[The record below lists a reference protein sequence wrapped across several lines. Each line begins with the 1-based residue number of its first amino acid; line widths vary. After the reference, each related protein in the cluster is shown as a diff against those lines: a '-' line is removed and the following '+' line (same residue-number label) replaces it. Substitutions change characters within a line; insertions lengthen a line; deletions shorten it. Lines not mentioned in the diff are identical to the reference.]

1 MEEQEP
7 SKVETI
13 VKVCVLLWSAT
24 LLSLS
29 YYEPPSGKK
38 IVDFDPTFIAS
49 IFSASTASLGFSIK
63 KKKILQQIIRTLK
76 QASNE
81 KATLTRFFI
90 AAPCYANGVP
100 TWTTGSSNR
109 TENTTQ
115 TITRSVVTEK
125 YGSTINTWEGSNI
138 SVAASAGISGGD
150 AVFTVADTSKDWSL
164 NVTSRASGLMIEK
177 ITQNDTIN
185 TTSVIT
191 SLSVFSQ

>member
-1 MEEQEP
+1 M
-7 SKVETI
+7 K
-13 VKVCVLLWSAT
+13 KLL
-24 LLSLS
+24 LLSLFL
-29 YYEPPSGKK
+29 
-38 IVDFDPTFIAS
+38 V
-49 IFSASTASLGFSIK
+49 
-63 KKKILQQIIRTLK
+63 
-76 QASNE
+76 
-81 KATLTRFFI
+81 
-90 AAPCYANGVP
+90 APCYANGVP

-150 AVFTVADTSKDWSL
+150 AVFTVADSTKDWSL
-164 NVTSRASGLMIEK
+164 NVTSRAAGLMIEK

>member
-1 MEEQEP
+1 M
-7 SKVETI
+7 K
-13 VKVCVLLWSAT
+13 KLL
-24 LLSLS
+24 LLSLFL
-29 YYEPPSGKK
+29 
-38 IVDFDPTFIAS
+38 V
-49 IFSASTASLGFSIK
+49 
-63 KKKILQQIIRTLK
+63 
-76 QASNE
+76 
-81 KATLTRFFI
+81 
-90 AAPCYANGVP
+90 APCYANGVP
-100 TWTTGSSNR
+100 SWTTGTSNR

-138 SVAASAGISGGD
+138 SVAASAGIAGGD

-164 NVTSRASGLMIEK
+164 NVTTRAAGLMIEK

>member
-1 MEEQEP
+1 M
-7 SKVETI
+7 KKLI
-13 VKVCVLLWSAT
+13 LLG
-24 LLSLS
+24 LLAFTS
-29 YYEPPSGKK
+29 P
-38 IVDFDPTFIAS
+38 VF
-49 IFSASTASLGFSIK
+49 
-63 KKKILQQIIRTLK
+63 
-76 QASNE
+76 
-81 KATLTRFFI
+81 
-90 AAPCYANGVP
+90 ANGVP

-115 TITRSVVTEK
+115 TITRSIVTEK

-164 NVTSRASGLMIEK
+164 NVTSRSSGLMIEK

>member
-1 MEEQEP
+1 M
-7 SKVETI
+7 K
-13 VKVCVLLWSAT
+13 KLLLIGL
-24 LLSLS
+24 LLSS
-29 YYEPPSGKK
+29 P
-38 IVDFDPTFIAS
+38 V
-49 IFSASTASLGFSIK
+49 
-63 KKKILQQIIRTLK
+63 
-76 QASNE
+76 
-81 KATLTRFFI
+81 
-90 AAPCYANGVP
+90 YANGVP

-164 NVTSRASGLMIEK
+164 NVTTRAPGLMIEK

>member
-1 MEEQEP
+1 M
-7 SKVETI
+7 KKLI
-13 VKVCVLLWSAT
+13 LLG
-24 LLSLS
+24 LLAFTS
-29 YYEPPSGKK
+29 P
-38 IVDFDPTFIAS
+38 VF
-49 IFSASTASLGFSIK
+49 
-63 KKKILQQIIRTLK
+63 
-76 QASNE
+76 
-81 KATLTRFFI
+81 
-90 AAPCYANGVP
+90 ANGVP

>member
-1 MEEQEP
+1 MKKLILV
-7 SKVETI
+7 SF
-13 VKVCVLLWSAT
+13 LLCS
-24 LLSLS
+24 
-29 YYEPPSGKK
+29 P
-38 IVDFDPTFIAS
+38 V
-49 IFSASTASLGFSIK
+49 
-63 KKKILQQIIRTLK
+63 
-76 QASNE
+76 
-81 KATLTRFFI
+81 
-90 AAPCYANGVP
+90 YANGVP

-164 NVTSRASGLMIEK
+164 NVTSRTSGQMIEK

>member
-1 MEEQEP
+1 M
-7 SKVETI
+7 
-13 VKVCVLLWSAT
+13 
-24 LLSLS
+24 
-29 YYEPPSGKK
+29 KK
-38 IVDFDPTFIAS
+38 IIL
-49 IFSASTASLGFSIK
+49 LGLLAFTSPV
-63 KKKILQQIIRTLK
+63 
-76 QASNE
+76 
-81 KATLTRFFI
+81 F
-90 AAPCYANGVP
+90 ANGVP